1 MKKNILHIFCLCL
14 HNNFI
19 NQLKKLKYIPVG
31 LGDNFFNSK
40 FLRDNTKNN
49 ISKKNRYYGE
59 YTFHY
64 WFWKN
69 MLNKMNNNQWIGF
82 CAYRRFWS
90 QNDNL
95 SSDYI
100 SSKVNKYNFQ
110 KYVLKTPSHKWNGYE
125 TILGEEIYINSKIKV
140 SKIMKNDGIKS
151 IINNLKSFILSK
163 SNLKF
168 HFDVFHGT
176 GKIEKAILLLDKKDK
191 YDFYEFLINK
201 RSFNRGNMFICRSK
215 KVIEQ
220 YYKDTF
226 KWLKKCEN
234 IFGFKEGA
242 YGETRIYAF
251 LAERYLSYWFNK
263 YSHCSTWPIFFS
275 DTSKFK

>member
-1 MKKNILHIFCLCL
+1 
-14 HNNFI
+14 
-19 NQLKKLKYIPVG
+19 
-31 LGDNFFNSK
+31 
-40 FLRDNTKNN
+40 
-49 ISKKNRYYGE
+49 
-59 YTFHY
+59 
-64 WFWKN
+64 
-69 MLNKMNNNQWIGF
+69 
-82 CAYRRFWS
+82 
-90 QNDNL
+90 
-95 SSDYI
+95 
-100 SSKVNKYNFQ
+100 VNKYNFQ
-110 KYVLKTPSHKWNGYE
+110 KYALKTPSHKWNGYE
-125 TILGEEIYINSKIKV
+125 TILGEEIYINNKIKV

>member
-1 MKKNILHIFCLCL
+1 MKKNLLTIFCLCL

-19 NQLKKLKYIPVG
+19 NQMKRLKYIPVG
-31 LGDNFFNSK
+31 LGDKFFNRE
-40 FLRDNTKNN
+40 FLRDNSKKN
-49 ISKKNRYYGE
+49 ISKKNKFYGE

-69 MLNKMNNNQWIGF
+69 MINEINNNQWIGF

-90 QNDNL
+90 QNNNL
-95 SSDYI
+95 SSDDI
-100 SSKVNKYNFQ
+100 SNSVNKYNFE
-110 KYVLKTPSHKWNGYE
+110 KYALKSPNPRWNNFE
-125 TILGEEIYINSKIKV
+125 TILGEEIYINPKIKLSKI
-140 SKIMKNDGIKS
+140 IKNGGVKS
-151 IINNLKSFILSK
+151 IIYNFKSFLLSK

-176 GKIEKAILLLDKKDK
+176 GKIEKALLLLENKDK
-191 YDFYEFLINK
+191 YDFYDFLVK
-201 RSFNRGNMFICRSK
+201 RQSFNRGNMFICKSK
-215 KVIEQ
+215 KIIQQ
-220 YYKDTF
+220 YYKDIF

-234 IFGFKEGA
+234 IFGFKDGE
-242 YGETRIYAF
+242 YGEKRIYAF

-263 YSHCSTWPIFFS
+263 YSHCLNWPIFFC